1 MLIIGWHYLQ
11 HSWFILSLWKL
22 SMKAKFATSCDSC
35 GDKIQPGKEIAKN
48 KDENWVH
55 KHCVEDSEGLP

>member
-1 MLIIGWHYLQ
+1 MWWL
-11 HSWFILSLWKL
+11 F
-22 SMKAKFATSCDSC
+22 MKAKFATSCISC
-35 GDKIQPGKEIAKN
+35 GDKIQPGKIQPGKEIAKN